1 MGWNRVCS
9 KDGYIVVG
17 GASRLF
23 KAFINS
29 DYKPNKVK
37 TFADYSKGQ
46 GKIYNRLGMEYVG
59 LANLNGLYAN
69 IDTGEA
75 YKVTSCTAKFRD
87 EYESLGM
94 TQQEYMNSK
103 RFYRIND
110 AGNKI
115 FEWKRSEQ

>member
-1 MGWNRVCS
+1 M
-9 KDGYIVVG
+9 
-17 GASRLF
+17 
-23 KAFINS
+23 
-29 DYKPNKVK
+29 
-37 TFADYSKGQ
+37 
-46 GKIYNRLGMEYVG
+46 G
-59 LANLNGLYAN
+59 LANLNAYYAN

-75 YKVTSCTAKFRD
+75 YKVTACSAKFRS